1 MKRKRRTPLSVPE
14 KANRL
19 LVGFIIA
26 LSIITLRI
34 WHVAVLQHEKKKE
47 EAYRPQRRSVPE
59 HCDRAGVCDRFGKT
73 LAENVLQYNVGISYR
88 AIRDI
93 PTRVWHTDEQGN
105 KRLVPVRKDY
115 IKKFADFLAQELHMD
130 RDFVEDTIHAKAS
143 VLGSV
148 PYILQANVSE
158 RTFLRLKMLE
168 KDWPGLHVESSVR
181 RHYPEGRT
189 VADLLGYVGPIS
201 VEEHRKI
208 TRELGNL
215 REYIRAY
222 EEGEDPKFPA
232 GISSVDQVRKLLH
245 ELEMHAYGLNSLIGK
260 LGVEAFCD
268 RKLRGLIGKR
278 SMLVDR
284 RGNFIQ
290 EMEGSS
296 VGSPGRKIQL
306 TISTELQ
313 AFAHELLAEHER
325 GEVFRDYRQWRQQQ
339 YLPPFFPWIKGGAIV
354 AMDPKNGQI
363 LAMASSPRYNNNDFI
378 NMKDSPNQE
387 ECRSSVLRWLENL
400 EYIGEVFDR
409 RVPLRRERL
418 DPLSGKYFDEELSFS
433 YRAFLDFILPDTSK
447 VKQMLCEKGSVGLSI
462 YLQGTIE
469 QLLEMF
475 ECEEK
480 ECGLVFDVLFPK
492 EDGHEII
499 GEVTSLKRQK
509 QFKAILAEREE
520 EVQAFRDRLGSI
532 FADLSAN
539 YDKILFLDLLRTAV
553 DPEKVSISLL
563 AEIGHMS
570 VLDFVDYQGHFI
582 ALRKSFAKLMENA
595 FIDHDFT
602 AWREEHF
609 TQFIKQKRDEELERK
624 QRYPTPYV
632 DYLVEERSRQ
642 YALFCREH
650 MDSFITFLLSEI
662 EPPLGN
668 PYYQEI
674 ACWRQEL
681 RSGAYPALEWR
692 EHYDFLHKH
701 LSQTSYDLC
710 ELFAAFREFSELKR
724 PLYGQYPL
732 TLTRNIEQIEQDLI
746 ASFYPLYGYG
756 HLSAH
761 AFGQAATLGSIFK
774 LVSAYSVL
782 VQHLS
787 DQEDLSKLL
796 VILDKQSLGLRS
808 GKPHV
813 GFFKDGSP
821 IASFFKGGILPGNDY
836 SGRGYIDLIA
846 ALEMSSNPYFS
857 LLVSE
862 YLSDPEDLCEAAKL
876 FGFGE
881 KTGIGLPG
889 EYAGR
894 VPIDI
899 AYNRSGLYATAIG
912 QHTLVVTPLQ
922 TAVMMATLVNGG
934 IVYQPSLI
942 QGEWYQGSFS
952 PEQAKKKREIFLPDP
967 IVDLFK
973 RGMHN
978 VIWGQ
983 YGTTRF
989 MRQRFAP
996 ERLAR
1001 IIGKTSTAEVI
1012 ARVGLDRERGR
1023 MKLKDVWF
1031 AAVGYEDEAL
1041 SHPDIVVVV
1050 YLRLGEFGRDA
1061 APMAV
1066 RMIEKWEEIRKKSFS

>member
-1 MKRKRRTPLSVPE
+1 MKKKRCKPLSVPE

-34 WHVAVLQHEKKKE
+34 WHVAVVQHDKKKE
-47 EAYRPQRRSVPE
+47 EAYRPQHRNIPE
-59 HCDRAGVCDRFGKT
+59 HCDRAGICDRFGRT

-93 PTRVWHTDEQGN
+93 PTRVWHTDASGN
-105 KRLVPVRKDY
+105 KKLVPVRKDY
-115 IKKFADFLAQELHMD
+115 IKKFANFLAQELHMD
-130 RDFVEDTIHAKAS
+130 SNFVEDTIHAKAS

-148 PYILQANVSE
+148 PYIVQANVSE

-189 VADLLGYVGPIS
+189 VAELLGYVGPIS
-201 VEEHRKI
+201 TEEYKKI

-215 REYIRAY
+215 RECIRAY
-222 EEGEDPKFPA
+222 EEGEDPKFPS
-232 GISSVDQVRKLLH
+232 GISSIDQIRKLLR
-245 ELEMHAYGLNSLIGK
+245 ELEMHAYGVNSLIGK

-290 EMEGSS
+290 EVEGSS
-296 VGSPGRKIQL
+296 VGIPGKKIQL

-325 GEVFRDYRQWRQQQ
+325 GEVFRDYKQWRQQQ
-339 YLPPFFPWIKGGAIV
+339 YLPPFFPWIKGGAII

-363 LAMASSPRYNNNDFI
+363 LAMASSPRYDNNDFI
-378 NMKDSPNQE
+378 NMKDSPSQE

-400 EYIGEVFDR
+400 EYLGEIFDR

-418 DPLSGKYFDEELSFS
+418 NPLTGEYFDEELSFS

-447 VKQMLCEKGSVGLSI
+447 VKQVLCDKGSVGLSI
-462 YLQGTIE
+462 YLQSIVT

-475 ECEEK
+475 DSEEK
-480 ECGLVFDVLFPK
+480 DCGLIFDVLFPK
-492 EDGHEII
+492 EEGHEPI
-499 GEVTSLKRQK
+499 GEVTSLKRQTLFK
-509 QFKAILAEREE
+509 QVLLERKEE
-520 EVQAFRDRLGSI
+520 IQELRERCSSI
-532 FADLSAN
+532 FMELPAN
-539 YDKILFLDLLRTAV
+539 YDKVLFLDLLRAAV
-553 DPEKVSISLL
+553 DPERVSISLL
-563 AEIGHMS
+563 SEIGHMS
-570 VLDFVDYQGHFI
+570 ILDFVDCQGHFI
-582 ALRKSFAKLMENA
+582 ALRKSFSKLMENV
-595 FIDHDFT
+595 FIDQDFA

-609 TQFIKQKRDEELERK
+609 TQFLKQKREEEFCRK

-632 DYLVEERSRQ
+632 DYLTEERSRQ
-642 YALFCREH
+642 YALFCQKH
-650 MDSFITFLLSEI
+650 MDSFIAFLLSDK
-662 EPPLGN
+662 EPPPDNL
-668 PYYQEI
+668 YYQEI

-681 RSGAYPALEWR
+681 RSGAYRALNWR
-692 EHYDFLHKH
+692 EHYDFLQKRLTH
-701 LSQTSYDLC
+701 TSYDLC
-710 ELFAAFREFSELKR
+710 ELFAAFREFAELKR

-732 TLTRNIEQIEQDLI
+732 TLTRNIEQTEQDLI

-756 HLSAH
+756 YLSAH

-782 VQHLS
+782 AQHVS
-787 DQEDLSKLL
+787 DSEDLSKLL
-796 VILDKQSLGLRS
+796 VIIDKQSLGCRY

-821 IASFFKGGILPGNDY
+821 ITSFFKGGMLPGNDY
-836 SGRGYIDLIA
+836 SGRGYIDLIS

-862 YLSDPEDLCEAAKL
+862 YLSDPEDLCDAAKL

-881 KTGIGLPG
+881 KTGLGLPG

-894 VPIDI
+894 VPIDV

-942 QGEWYQGSFS
+942 QGEWCEGKFS
-952 PEQAKKKREIFLPDP
+952 PAAIKKKREIFLPDS
-967 IVDLFK
+967 IVQLFK
-973 RGMHN
+973 KGMHN

-996 ERLAR
+996 EQLSR

-1041 SHPDIVVVV
+1041 TLPDIVVVV

-1066 RMIEKWEEIRKKSFS
+1066 RMIEKWEEIRKKSLD

>member
-1 MKRKRRTPLSVPE
+1 MKRKRCRSLSVPE

-34 WHVAVLQHEKKKE
+34 WHVAVVQHEKKKE

-59 HCDRAGVCDRFGKT
+59 HFDRAGVCDRFGKP

-93 PTRVWHTDEQGN
+93 PTRVWHTDENGN

-148 PYILQANVSE
+148 PHIIQANVSE
-158 RTFLRLKMLE
+158 RTFLKLKMLE

-201 VEEHRKI
+201 AEEHRKI

-215 REYIRAY
+215 RECIRAY
-222 EEGEDPKFPA
+222 EEGEDPKFPL
-232 GISSVDQVRKLLH
+232 GISSIDQVRKLLH
-245 ELEMHAYGLNSLIGK
+245 ELEMHAYGLNSSIGK

-290 EMEGSS
+290 EMEGSL

-325 GEVFRDYRQWRQQQ
+325 GEAFRDYRQWRHQQ

-363 LAMASSPRYNNNDFI
+363 LAMASSPRYDNNDFI
-378 NMKDSPNQE
+378 NMKDSANQE

-418 DPLSGKYFDEELSFS
+418 DPLTGKYFDEELSFS

-447 VKQMLCEKGSVGLSI
+447 VKQLLCEKGSVGLSI
-462 YLQGTIE
+462 YLQSKVD
-469 QLLEMF
+469 QLLEIF
-475 ECEEK
+475 DSEAK
-480 ECGLVFDVLFPK
+480 DCGLVFDVIFQK
-492 EDGHEII
+492 ADGHEPI

-509 QFKAILAEREE
+509 QFRKILEERSEE
-520 EVQAFRDRLGSI
+520 IQEFRERFESL
-532 FADLSAN
+532 FVELPAN
-539 YDKILFLDLLRTAV
+539 YDKVLFLDLLRAAV
-553 DPEKVSISLL
+553 DPERVSISLL
-563 AEIGHMS
+563 SAIGHMS

-582 ALRKSFAKLMENA
+582 ALRKAFAKLMENI
-595 FIDHDFT
+595 FIDQDF
-602 AWREEHF
+602 AVWREEHF
-609 TQFIKQKRDEELERK
+609 TDFLKQKREEELARK

-632 DYLVEERSRQ
+632 DYLVEERTRQ
-642 YALFCREH
+642 YALFCQRY
-650 MDSFITFLLSEI
+650 MDSFIAFLLSDTEI
-662 EPPLGN
+662 PSDD
-668 PYYQEI
+668 PYYREL

-681 RSGAYPALEWR
+681 RSGAHPALEWR
-692 EHYDFLHKH
+692 EHYEFLHKR
-701 LSQTSYDLC
+701 LLQTSYDLC
-710 ELFAAFREFSELKR
+710 ELFAAFREFAELKR

-732 TLTRNIEQIEQDLI
+732 TLTRNVEQIEQDLI

-756 HLSAH
+756 YLSAH

-787 DQEDLSKLL
+787 SPEDLSKLL
-796 VILDKQSLGLRS
+796 VIVDKQSLGYRC

-821 IASFFKGGILPGNDY
+821 INSFFKGGILPGNDY
-836 SGRGYIDLIA
+836 SGRGYIDLIS

-862 YLSDPEDLCEAAKL
+862 YLSDPEDLCEAARL

-881 KTGIGLPG
+881 KTGVGLPG

-894 VPIDI
+894 VPVDV

-922 TAVMMATLVNGG
+922 TAVMMSTLVNGG
-934 IVYQPSLI
+934 SVYQPSLI
-942 QGEWYQGSFS
+942 QGEWYEGKFF
-952 PEQAKKKREIFLPDP
+952 PETVKKKRDIFLPDP
-967 IVDLFK
+967 IVHLFK
-973 RGMHN
+973 KGMHN

-996 ERLAR
+996 EQLSR

-1012 ARVGLDRERGR
+1012 ARVSLDRERGR

-1031 AAVGYEDEAL
+1031 GAIGYEDEAL
-1041 SHPDIVVVV
+1041 TLPDIVVIV

-1066 RMIEKWEEIRKKSFS
+1066 RMIEKWEEIRKKSLH